1 VLCRHLKKNITQL
14 ILHTERDAK
23 RLSNLPDFFFRVYV
37 HITCH
42 ILLSLTVC
50 WNLRKR
56 LNLQNS
62 DSCMWWCLRCG
73 WEGNC
78 MVTYV
83 KEVNLLVSILP
94 NRYGSLYIMV
104 CDILDLTFLIIAM

>member
-1 VLCRHLKKNITQL
+1 
-14 ILHTERDAK
+14 
-23 RLSNLPDFFFRVYV
+23 
-37 HITCH
+37 
-42 ILLSLTVC
+42 
-50 WNLRKR
+50 
-56 LNLQNS
+56 
-62 DSCMWWCLRCG
+62 MWWCLRCG